1 MFTFSHHVKENIKK
15 GKSKVNVFKALA
27 RSSWGQDK
35 ETLTI
40 TYKLVVHSTLEYAGP
55 FWTPIIS
62 KTSWADLQKVQNQAL
77 RVATGCYLKSHVD
90 HLHQETKVL
99 PLQEHS
105 SLLTKQFLAS
115 SFLPAHPGYK
125 HLDKPPQARAR
136 RQTSRMHKEI
146 SS

>member
-62 KTSWADLQKVQNQAL
+62 KISWADLQKVQNQAL
-77 RVATGCYLKSHVD
+77 RVATGCYLKTQID
-90 HLHQETKVL
+90 HLH
-99 PLQEHS
+99 
-105 SLLTKQFLAS
+105 
-115 SFLPAHPGYK
+115 
-125 HLDKPPQARAR
+125 
-136 RQTSRMHKEI
+136 
-146 SS
+146 